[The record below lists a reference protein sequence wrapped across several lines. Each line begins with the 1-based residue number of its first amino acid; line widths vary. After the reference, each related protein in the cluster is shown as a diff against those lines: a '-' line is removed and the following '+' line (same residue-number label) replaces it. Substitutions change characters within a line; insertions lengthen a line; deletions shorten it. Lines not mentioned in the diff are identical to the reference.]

1 MRQGW
6 HQLDGR
12 LAGGDTLVVVAIDR
26 IGRTWRDTMRSIC
39 ELQDVMFA
47 AGVADQEL
55 QSVKRRTEED
65 MGSGPSVGKGA
76 GAARKFR
83 FNWVIPVSCNFGP
96 IQSKPPHLP
105 SMEKGC
111 TARAGRR

>member
-1 MRQGW
+1 M
-6 HQLDGR
+6 
-12 LAGGDTLVVVAIDR
+12 VAIDR

-65 MGSGPSVGKGA
+65 MGR
-76 GAARKFR
+76 AR
-83 FNWVIPVSCNFGP
+83 
-96 IQSKPPHLP
+96 Q
-105 SMEKGC
+105 
-111 TARAGRR
+111 